1 MPHWVFTTSLYNITL
16 FSKNCYNDLAIFRI
30 IFDTIRK
37 VIVKMLTNKIFN
49 YQFMPEYA
57 KLFLPADIQEEDILF
72 FDIETTGLSHRNS
85 RVYLIGAALCAEGKW
100 EMIQFLAQEE
110 SEEEERA
117 VLEAFQSLC
126 AQKRCFVHFN
136 GSTFDIPYL
145 QHKYQ
150 SCRLTAPFTDA
161 VSIDLYRIL
170 QPFRPLL
177 QTPNFRQKSLEPL
190 AGYKRQDTMDGKE
203 LIKVYRTY
211 AKTGQESLLKLLFL
225 HNHDDVE
232 GMGRLLAFG
241 AILALF
247 RGEFRVHSVLA
258 VTDKA
263 MDGSLLQEV
272 LFTVKLPLSFPV
284 PLSFSLPCAY
294 VTLEKDCCK
303 MKMPLLEGTLKYY
316 YADYKNYYYLPL
328 EDEAVHKSVGVYV
341 DPSCREKA
349 KASNCCKRVSGYF
362 LRAFGTPCMPVLK
375 ESYESG
381 DSYIQWTD
389 SFLQN
394 QEMQKSYLLEYL
406 KSQVHI

>member
-1 MPHWVFTTSLYNITL
+1 
-16 FSKNCYNDLAIFRI
+16 
-30 IFDTIRK
+30 
-37 VIVKMLTNKIFN
+37 MLTNKIFN

-57 KLFLPADIQEEDILF
+57 KLFLPSDIQEEDILF

-100 EMIQFLAQEE
+100 EMIQFLAQKED
-110 SEEEERA
+110 EEEERA

>member
-1 MPHWVFTTSLYNITL
+1 
-16 FSKNCYNDLAIFRI
+16 
-30 IFDTIRK
+30 
-37 VIVKMLTNKIFN
+37 MLTNKIFN
-49 YQFMPEYA
+49 YQFMPKYA

-177 QTPNFRQKSLEPL
+177 QIPNFRQKSLEPL

-203 LIKVYRTY
+203 LIKFYRTY

-303 MKMPLLEGTLKYY
+303 
-316 YADYKNYYYLPL
+316 
-328 EDEAVHKSVGVYV
+328 
-341 DPSCREKA
+341 
-349 KASNCCKRVSGYF
+349 
-362 LRAFGTPCMPVLK
+362 
-375 ESYESG
+375 
-381 DSYIQWTD
+381 
-389 SFLQN
+389 
-394 QEMQKSYLLEYL
+394 
-406 KSQVHI
+406 

>member
-1 MPHWVFTTSLYNITL
+1 M
-16 FSKNCYNDLAIFRI
+16 AIFRI

-49 YQFMPEYA
+49 YQFMPESA
-57 KLFLPADIQEEDILF
+57 KLFLPADIEEDDILF

-85 RVYLIGAALCAEGKW
+85 RVYLIGAALCTDGKW
-100 EMIQFLAQEE
+100 EMIQFLAQKENEKEE
-110 SEEEERA
+110 YA

-126 AQKRCFVHFN
+126 ARKRCFLHFN

-150 SCRLTAPFTDA
+150 SYRLTSPFKDA
-161 VSIDLYRIL
+161 VSVDLYRTLRPLRTIL
-170 QPFRPLL
+170 Q
-177 QTPNFRQKSLEPL
+177 TENFRQKSLEPL
-190 AGYKRQDTMDGKE
+190 AGYRRQDAMDGKE

-211 AKTGQESLLKLLFL
+211 AKTGGQTLLNLLFL

-232 GMGRLLAFG
+232 GMGCLLTFGALLALLRG
-241 AILALF
+241 NF
-247 RGEFRVHSVLA
+247 RMRDITA
-258 VTDKA
+258 VTDRA

-272 LFTVKLPLSFPV
+272 LFTVQLPLSFPTR
-284 PLSFSLPCAY
+284 LSFSLPCAY

-316 YADYKNYYYLPL
+316 YPDYKNYYYLPL

-341 DPSCREKA
+341 DPACREKA

-362 LRAFGTPCMPVLK
+362 LRAFGAPQIPLLK
-375 ESYESG
+375 SSYESG
-381 DSYIQWTD
+381 DCYIQWTD
-389 SFLQN
+389 SFLRN
-394 QEMQKSYLLEYL
+394 PEMQISFLSEYL
-406 KSQVHI
+406 KSQIRV